1 MARRQR
7 MGIGQLEIGH
17 AGRWLRLLEWALAI
31 DCRRARALVDPRA
44 PGNPRALASVRRA
57 LVRRARAERAL
68 AERALVKQALLA
80 LVKRAPGET
89 RTAPVRWFASGR

>member
-1 MARRQR
+1 MAPPPP
-7 MGIGQLEIGH
+7 MEIAQLEIGH
-17 AGRWLRLLEWALAI
+17 ARRWLRRLEWALAI

-44 PGNPRALASVRRA
+44 PGKPRALALVRRA
-57 LVRRARAERAL
+57 LVRQARAERAL

-80 LVKRAPGET
+80 LRKRAPGET